1 MENVPLIE
9 LLAQAGDSEAGEAV
23 ESFLRTA
30 ARTAFTAVLFQEVE
44 SLCGKAYQPDAGSD
58 CQRAGSAPG
67 RYFFGT
73 DEEPV
78 LRPRVRS
85 NGKEVRLKTYEAA
98 QNRDALHDA
107 MLRAF
112 MAGMPSRE
120 HKRMFKGASG
130 TSHGEVSQLW
140 QQEGER
146 CIEQL
151 RERDLGK
158 ADYVVLMLDG
168 IALGGDLCAVV
179 ALGITVEGEK
189 HILDFQI
196 GASENLEV
204 CTDLVNRLDTRG
216 FKPKRRLLAVTDGSK
231 PLRKSIRRKWP
242 DAIIQRCLIH
252 KARNIKSYL
261 SYRHHGEVDR
271 LFKRLRKA
279 EGLEAAEEVVNELKG
294 LLKSKNA
301 QALASL
307 DEAGDELLAV
317 HAQGAPSTL
326 NTTLLNT
333 NCIENP
339 FRNVRAKIRRVS
351 RWRAET
357 NMASKWLAYALLEA
371 ERGFRRIN
379 NYKDMEK
386 LAAILQRMSP
396 PPPEE
401 GEKATPS
408 QSTGHS
414 PELKV
419 ELAQVAGNP
428 TETTSIK

>member
-1 MENVPLIE
+1 MDNVSLIE
-9 LLAQAGDSEAGEAV
+9 LLAQAEDSEVGEAF
-23 ESFLRTA
+23 ESFLRMA
-30 ARTAFTAVLFQEVE
+30 ARTAFTSALFEEVE
-44 SLCGKAYQPDAGSD
+44 SLCGKAYQPFADSD
-58 CQRAGSAPG
+58 YQRAGSAPG

-73 DEEPV
+73 DEESV
-78 LRPRVRS
+78 RRPRVRKD
-85 NGKEVRLKTYEAA
+85 GKEVRLKAYEAA
-98 QNRDALHDA
+98 QNRGALHDA

-130 TSHGEVSQLW
+130 TSHGEVSRLW

-146 CIEQL
+146 CIEEL
-151 RERDLGK
+151 RGRDLGE

-168 IALGGDLCAVV
+168 IALGGGLCAVV
-179 ALGITVEGEK
+179 ALGITAEGEK

-204 CTDLVNRLDTRG
+204 CMDLLNRIETRG
-216 FKPKRRLLAVTDGSK
+216 FRPRRRLLAVTDGSK
-231 PLRKSIRRKWP
+231 PLRKAVRRKWP
-242 DAIIQRCLIH
+242 DTIIQRCLIH

-279 EGLEAAEEVVNELKG
+279 EGLETAEEVVEELRAFLEG
-294 LLKSKNA
+294 KNA

-307 DEAGDELLAV
+307 EEAGDELLAV
-317 HAQGAPSTL
+317 HGLGAPSTL

-339 FRNVRAKIRRVS
+339 FRNVRAKTRRVT
-351 RWRAET
+351 RWRTET
-357 NMASKWLAYALLEA
+357 QMPSKWLAYALLEA

-379 NYKDMEK
+379 HGKDMEK
-386 LAAILQRMSP
+386 LAAILQRISP

-401 GEKATPS
+401 GEKASPS
-408 QSTGHS
+408 HSTLD
-414 PELKV
+414 P
-419 ELAQVAGNP
+419 NP
-428 TETTSIK
+428 ATDYKP

>member
-1 MENVPLIE
+1 MDNVSLIE
-9 LLAQAGDSEAGEAV
+9 HLAQAGDSEVGEAFD
-23 ESFLRTA
+23 SFMHTA
-30 ARTAFTAVLFQEVE
+30 ARAAFTAVLFNEVE
-44 SLCGKAYQPDAGSD
+44 TLCGKAYHPMPEGG
-58 CQRAGSAPG
+58 CRRAGSAPG

-73 DEEPV
+73 EELPV
-78 LRPRVRS
+78 LRPRVRKD
-85 NGKEVRLKTYEAA
+85 GKEVQLKGCEAG
-98 QNRDALHDA
+98 QDRGSLYDA

-120 HKRMFKGASG
+120 QKRMFKGASG
-130 TSHGEVSQLW
+130 TSHGEVSHLW
-140 QQEGER
+140 QREGER
-146 CIEQL
+146 CIERL
-151 RERDLGK
+151 RGRDLAK

-168 IALGGDLCAVV
+168 IALGSDLCAVV

-204 CTDLVNRLDTRG
+204 CVDLINRLETRG
-216 FKPKRRLLAVTDGSK
+216 FSPKRRLLAVTDGSN
-231 PLRKSIRRKWP
+231 PLRKSVRRKWP

-261 SYRHHGEVDR
+261 SCRHHGEVDR

-279 EGLEAAEEVVNELKG
+279 EGLEAAEEVVDELRAFLKG
-294 LLKSKNA
+294 KNA

-317 HAQGAPSTL
+317 HGLGAPSTL

-339 FRNVRAKIRRVS
+339 FRNVRAKTRRVS

-357 NMASKWLAYALLEA
+357 QMASKWLAYALLEA
-371 ERGFRRIN
+371 ERGFRKIN
-379 NYKDMEK
+379 GCADMAK
-386 LAAILQRMSP
+386 LAKILQSVSP

-408 QSTGHS
+408 FSTLDQK
-414 PELKV
+414 P
-419 ELAQVAGNP
+419 A
-428 TETTSIK
+428 TEYKP

>member
-1 MENVPLIE
+1 MENVSLIE
-9 LLAQAGDSEAGEAV
+9 LLAQVEDSDTGEAV
-23 ESFLRTA
+23 ESFLRMA

-44 SLCGKAYQPDAGSD
+44 SLCGKAYQPAADSD
-58 CQRAGSAPG
+58 YQRAGSAPG

-73 DEEPV
+73 AEEPV
-78 LRPRVRS
+78 RRPRVRKD
-85 NGKEVRLKTYEAA
+85 GKEVRLKAYEAA
-98 QNRDALHDA
+98 QNREALHDA

-120 HKRMFKGASG
+120 HKRMFKGTTG
-130 TSHGEVSQLW
+130 TSHGEVSRLW

-146 CIEQL
+146 CIEEL
-151 RERDLGK
+151 RSRDLGK

-204 CTDLVNRLDTRG
+204 CMDLLNRIETRG
-216 FKPKRRLLAVTDGSK
+216 FKPRRRLLAVTDGSQ
-231 PLRKSIRRKWP
+231 PLRKSVRKKWP
-242 DAIIQRCLIH
+242 DAIVQRCLIH
-252 KARNIKSYL
+252 KARNLKSYL

-271 LFKRLRKA
+271 LFTRLRKA
-279 EGLEAAEEVVNELKG
+279 EGLEAAEEVVEELRAFLKG
-294 LLKSKNA
+294 KNA

-307 DEAGDELLAV
+307 EEAGDELLAV
-317 HAQGAPSTL
+317 PRLGAPSTL

-379 NYKDMEK
+379 HCKDMER
-386 LAAILQRMSP
+386 LAEILRRFSP

-401 GEKATPS
+401 GEKASPS
-408 QSTGHS
+408 LCTLDQKPATNY
-414 PELKV
+414 
-419 ELAQVAGNP
+419 NP
-428 TETTSIK
+428 

>member
-1 MENVPLIE
+1 MENVALIE
-9 LLAQAGDSEAGEAV
+9 LLAQAGDSEAAETV

-44 SLCGKAYQPDAGSD
+44 SLCGKAYQPLSD
-58 CQRAGSAPG
+58 SDYQRAGSAPG
-67 RYFFGT
+67 RYFFGI

-78 LRPRVRS
+78 RRPRVRKG
-85 NGKEVRLKTYEAA
+85 GKEVRLKAYDAA
-98 QNRDALHDA
+98 QNRDALHEA

-112 MAGMPSRE
+112 MAGIPSRE
-120 HKRMFKGASG
+120 HKRMFKGVSG
-130 TSHGEVSQLW
+130 TSHGEVSRLW

-151 RERDLGK
+151 RDRDLGK
-158 ADYVVLMLDG
+158 TDYVVLMLDG
-168 IALGGDLCAVV
+168 IALGRDLCAVV

-204 CTDLVNRLDTRG
+204 CTDLVNRLEMRG

-231 PLRKSIRRKWP
+231 PLRKSILRKWP

-261 SYRHHGEVDR
+261 SYRHHGEIDR
-271 LFKRLRKA
+271 FFKRLRKA
-279 EGLEAAEEVVNELKG
+279 EGLEAAEEVVAELKAF
-294 LLKSKNA
+294 LKGKNA
-301 QALASL
+301 QALVSL
-307 DEAGDELLAV
+307 EEAGDELLAV
-317 HAQGAPSTL
+317 HELGAPSTL

-339 FRNVRAKIRRVS
+339 FRNVRAKTRRVS
-351 RWRAET
+351 RWRTET

-371 ERGFRRIN
+371 ERGFRKIN
-379 NYKDMEK
+379 HCKDMK
-386 LAAILQRMSP
+386 QLAIILQSFSP

-408 QSTGHS
+408 LSTLDQKH
-414 PELKV
+414 
-419 ELAQVAGNP
+419 A
-428 TETTSIK
+428 TD

>member
-1 MENVPLIE
+1 MDNVSLIE
-9 LLAQAGDSEAGEAV
+9 RLAQAEDSEVGEAFG
-23 ESFLRTA
+23 SFMQTA
-30 ARTAFTAVLFQEVE
+30 ARTALMTALFEEVE
-44 SLCGKAYQPDAGSD
+44 SLCGKAYHPLPEGDH
-58 CQRAGSAPG
+58 QRAGSAPG
-67 RYFFGT
+67 RYFLGT
-73 DEEPV
+73 EELPI
-78 LRPRVRS
+78 LRPRVRK
-85 NGKEVRLKTYEAA
+85 GKGAKSEEVRLRTYEAA
-98 QNRDALHDA
+98 QNRDSLRDA

-120 HKRMFKGASG
+120 QKRMFKGATG
-130 TSHGEVSQLW
+130 TSHGEVSRLW
-140 QQEGER
+140 QREGER

-158 ADYVVLMLDG
+158 TDYVVLMLDG
-168 IALGGDLCAVV
+168 IGLGDDLCAVV

-204 CTDLVNRLDTRG
+204 CTDLLHRIEARG
-216 FKPKRRLLAVTDGSK
+216 FSPRRRLLAVTDGSK
-231 PLRKSIRRKWP
+231 ALRKGIRKKWP

-252 KARNIKSYL
+252 KTRNIKGYL

-271 LFKRLRKA
+271 FFRRLRKA
-279 EGLEAAEEVVNELKG
+279 EGLEAAEEVVKELRIFLEG
-294 LLKSKNA
+294 KNA

-307 DEAGDELLAV
+307 EEAGDELLAV
-317 HAQGAPSTL
+317 HRLGAPSTL

-351 RWRAET
+351 RWRPET
-357 NMASKWLAYALLEA
+357 QMASKWLAYALLEA

-379 NYKDMEK
+379 NCKDMK
-386 LAAILQRMSP
+386 RLAAILQSISP

-401 GEKATPS
+401 GEKASPS
-408 QSTGHS
+408 SSTLD
-414 PELKV
+414 PEPATDYK
-419 ELAQVAGNP
+419 P
-428 TETTSIK
+428 

>member
-1 MENVPLIE
+1 MENISLIE
-9 LLAQAGDSEAGEAV
+9 RLAQAEDSEVGEAF
-23 ESFLRTA
+23 ESFMQTA
-30 ARTAFTAVLFQEVE
+30 ARTALMAALFEEVE
-44 SLCGKAYQPDAGSD
+44 SLCGKAYHPQSD
-58 CQRAGSAPG
+58 REYQRGGSAPG

-73 DEEPV
+73 DEQTV
-78 LRPRVRS
+78 RRPRVRKD
-85 NGKEVRLKTYEAA
+85 GKEVRLKAYEAA
-98 QNRDALHDA
+98 QNRDALREA

-112 MAGMPSRE
+112 MTGMPSRE

-130 TSHGEVSQLW
+130 TSHGEVSRLW

-151 RERDLGK
+151 RGRDLGK
-158 ADYVVLMLDG
+158 EDYVVLMLDG

-179 ALGITVEGEK
+179 ALGITTEGEK

-204 CTDLVNRLDTRG
+204 CMDLVDRIEMRG
-216 FKPKRRLLAVTDGSK
+216 FRPKRRLLVVTDGSK
-231 PLRKSIRRKWP
+231 PLRKSVRRKWP

-261 SYRHHGEVDR
+261 SYLHHGEVDR
-271 LFKRLRKA
+271 LFKHLRKA
-279 EGLEAAEEVVNELKG
+279 EGAETAEECVKKLKTFLQG
-294 LLKSKNA
+294 KNA

-307 DEAGDELLAV
+307 EEAGDELLAV
-317 HAQGAPSTL
+317 HRLDAPSTL

-357 NMASKWLAYALLEA
+357 KMASKWLAYALLEA
-371 ERGFRRIN
+371 ERGFRRVN
-379 NYKDMEK
+379 NCKDMAK
-386 LAAILQRMSP
+386 LANILQSVSP

-401 GEKATPS
+401 GEKASPS
-408 QSTGHS
+408 TSTLD
-414 PELKV
+414 PEPATDYK
-419 ELAQVAGNP
+419 P
-428 TETTSIK
+428 

>member
-1 MENVPLIE
+1 MDNVSLIE
-9 LLAQAGDSEAGEAV
+9 RLAQAGDSEVGEIFD
-23 ESFLRTA
+23 SFMRTA
-30 ARTAFTAVLFQEVE
+30 ARTALTRVLFEEVE
-44 SLCGKAYQPDAGSD
+44 SLCGKAYHPLPESEY
-58 CQRAGSAPG
+58 QRGGSARG

-73 DEEPV
+73 DEEIV
-78 LRPRVRS
+78 RRPRVRKD
-85 NGKEVRLKTYEAA
+85 GKEVRLKAYEAA
-98 QNRDALHDA
+98 QNRDALREA

-120 HKRMFKGASG
+120 HRRMFKDASG
-130 TSHGEVSQLW
+130 TSHGEVSRLW

-151 RERDLGK
+151 RARDLGE

-168 IALGGDLCAVV
+168 IALGGELCAVV
-179 ALGITVEGEK
+179 AMGITVEGEK

-204 CTDLVNRLDTRG
+204 CTDLIERIDARG
-216 FKPKRRLLAVTDGSK
+216 FSPKRRLLAVTDGSR
-231 PLRKSIRRKWP
+231 PLRKAVRKKWP
-242 DAIIQRCLIH
+242 DAIIQRCLLH

-261 SYRHHGEVDR
+261 SYRHHAEVER
-271 LFKRLRKA
+271 LFRRLRKA
-279 EGLEAAEEVVNELKG
+279 EGLEAAEECAEELKRF
-294 LLKSKNA
+294 LKGKNA

-307 DEAGDELLAV
+307 EEAGDELLAV
-317 HAQGAPSTL
+317 HRLGAPSTL

-351 RWRAET
+351 RWRPET
-357 NMASKWLAYALLEA
+357 QMASKWLAYALLEA

-379 NYKDMEK
+379 HCGDMK
-386 LAAILQRMSP
+386 ILANLLQSVSP

-401 GEKATPS
+401 GEQASPVTSTLDRKPATDYKP
-408 QSTGHS
+408 
-414 PELKV
+414 
-419 ELAQVAGNP
+419 
-428 TETTSIK
+428 

>member
-1 MENVPLIE
+1 MKNVSLIE
-9 LLAQAGDSEAGEAV
+9 LLAQAEDSEVGEAF
-23 ESFLRTA
+23 ESFMRTA
-30 ARTAFTAVLFQEVE
+30 ARAALTSALFEEVE
-44 SLCGKAYQPDAGSD
+44 ALCGKAYFPTADND
-58 CQRAGSAPG
+58 YQRAGSAPG

-73 DEEPV
+73 DEEPIR
-78 LRPRVRS
+78 RPRVRK

-98 QNRDALHDA
+98 QNREELKSA

-112 MAGMPSRE
+112 MTGMPSRE
-120 HKRMFKGASG
+120 HNRMFKGASG
-130 TSHGEVSQLW
+130 TSHSEVSRLW
-140 QQEGER
+140 QQKGER

-151 RERDLGK
+151 RERDLAK

-168 IALGGDLCAVV
+168 VVLSGDLCAVV
-179 ALGITVEGEK
+179 ALGITIEGEK

-204 CTDLVNRLDTRG
+204 CMDLVDRLETRG
-216 FKPKRRLLAVTDGSK
+216 FNPKRRLLAVTDGSK
-231 PLRKSIRRKWP
+231 PLRKSVRKKWP

-261 SYRHHGEVDR
+261 SYRHHGEVEQF
-271 LFKRLRKA
+271 FKRLRKA
-279 EGLEAAEEVVNELKG
+279 QGLKAAEEVVDELRAF
-294 LLKSKNA
+294 LKRKNA

-307 DEAGDELLAV
+307 EEAGDELLAV
-317 HAQGAPSTL
+317 HTLGVPSTL

-333 NCIENP
+333 NCIENS

-357 NMASKWLAYALLEA
+357 NMASKWMAYALLEA

-379 NYKDMEK
+379 HCRDMEQ
-386 LAAILQRMSP
+386 LAKILQRVSP

-401 GEKATPS
+401 GEKASPS
-408 QSTGHS
+408 LSALDS
-414 PELKV
+414 
-419 ELAQVAGNP
+419 A
-428 TETTSIK
+428 SIPKYKF

>member
-1 MENVPLIE
+1 MENVSLIE
-9 LLAQAGDSEAGEAV
+9 RLAQAEDSEVGEAF
-23 ESFLRTA
+23 ESFMRTA
-30 ARTAFTAVLFQEVE
+30 ARAALTTALFEEVE
-44 SLCGKAYQPDAGSD
+44 ALCGKAYFPSTDTGH
-58 CQRAGSAPG
+58 QRAGSAPG

-78 LRPRVRS
+78 RRPRVRKD
-85 NGKEVRLKTYEAA
+85 GKEVRLKAYEAA
-98 QNRDALHDA
+98 QSRGALHDA

-120 HKRMFKGASG
+120 QKRMFKGASG
-130 TSHGEVSQLW
+130 TSHGEVSRLW

-151 RERDLGK
+151 RGRDLGK

-179 ALGITVEGEK
+179 ALGITTGGEK

-204 CTDLVNRLDTRG
+204 CMDLLNRIETRG

-231 PLRKSIRRKWP
+231 PLRKSVRRKWP

-279 EGLEAAEEVVNELKG
+279 EGLAAAEEVADELRIFLKG
-294 LLKSKNA
+294 KNA

-307 DEAGDELLAV
+307 EEAGDELLAV
-317 HAQGAPSTL
+317 HGLGAPSTL

-339 FRNVRAKIRRVS
+339 FRNVRAKTRRVS
-351 RWRAET
+351 RWRT
-357 NMASKWLAYALLEA
+357 DTQMPSKWLAYALLEA

-379 NYKDMEK
+379 HCKDMKTLSE
-386 LAAILQRMSP
+386 ILERISP

-401 GEKATPS
+401 GEKASPS
-408 QSTGHS
+408 TSTLDQK
-414 PELKV
+414 PATNYK
-419 ELAQVAGNP
+419 P
-428 TETTSIK
+428 

>member
-1 MENVPLIE
+1 MDNVSLIE
-9 LLAQAGDSEAGEAV
+9 LLAQAEDSEVGEAV
-23 ESFLRTA
+23 ESFLRMA
-30 ARTAFTAVLFQEVE
+30 ARTAFTAALFEEVE
-44 SLCGKAYQPDAGSD
+44 SLCGKAYHPAPDSD
-58 CQRAGSAPG
+58 HQRAGSAPG

-78 LRPRVRS
+78 RRPRVRKD
-85 NGKEVRLKTYEAA
+85 GKEVRLKTYEAA
-98 QNRDALHDA
+98 QNRSALRDA

-112 MAGMPSRE
+112 MAGMSSRE

-130 TSHGEVSQLW
+130 TSHGEVSRLW

-146 CIEQL
+146 CIEEL
-151 RERDLGK
+151 RARDLGK

-168 IALGGDLCAVV
+168 IMLGGDLCAVV

-189 HILDFQI
+189 HILDFQL

-204 CTDLVNRLDTRG
+204 CMDLINRLEARG

-231 PLRKSIRRKWP
+231 PLRKSVRRKWP

-252 KARNIKSYL
+252 KARNLKSYL

-271 LFKRLRKA
+271 LFDRLRKA
-279 EGLEAAEEVVNELKG
+279 EGLEAAKEVVEELRAFLKG
-294 LLKSKNA
+294 KNA

-307 DEAGDELLAV
+307 EEAGDELLAV
-317 HAQGAPSTL
+317 HGLGAPSTL

-339 FRNVRAKIRRVS
+339 FRNVRAKTRRVS
-351 RWRAET
+351 RWKPET
-357 NMASKWLAYALLEA
+357 QMASKWLAYALLEA

-379 NYKDMEK
+379 HCNDMEK
-386 LAAILQRMSP
+386 LAFILQSISP

-401 GEKATPS
+401 GEKASPS
-408 QSTGHS
+408 HST
-414 PELKV
+414 LD
-419 ELAQVAGNP
+419 QNP
-428 TETTSIK
+428 ATNYKP

>member
-1 MENVPLIE
+1 MENISLIE
-9 LLAQAGDSEAGEAV
+9 QLTQAADSEVGEAF
-23 ESFLRTA
+23 ESFMRTA
-30 ARTAFTAVLFQEVE
+30 ARAALTAALFEEVE
-44 SLCGKAYQPDAGSD
+44 SLCGKAYFPSSD
-58 CQRAGSAPG
+58 TDYQRAGSAPG

-73 DEEPV
+73 DEETIR
-78 LRPRVRS
+78 RPRVRKD
-85 NGKEVRLKTYEAA
+85 GKEVSLKTYEAA

-151 RERDLGK
+151 RGRDLSK

-179 ALGITVEGEK
+179 ALGITAEGEK

-204 CTDLVNRLDTRG
+204 CMDLINRLEARG
-216 FKPKRRLLAVTDGSK
+216 FKPKRRLLAVTDGSR
-231 PLRKSIRRKWP
+231 PLRKSVRRKWP

-261 SYRHHGEVDR
+261 SYRHHGETDR

-279 EGLEAAEEVVNELKG
+279 EGLDAAREVVDELQIFLKG
-294 LLKSKNA
+294 KNA

-307 DEAGDELLAV
+307 EEAGDELLAV
-317 HAQGAPSTL
+317 HALGAPSTL

-357 NMASKWLAYALLEA
+357 NMASKWMAYALLEA
-371 ERGFRRIN
+371 EHGFRRIN
-379 NYKDMEK
+379 HCKDMEK
-386 LAAILQRMSP
+386 LANILQSISP

-401 GEKATPS
+401 GEQASPAKSTLDHKPATDYKP
-408 QSTGHS
+408 
-414 PELKV
+414 
-419 ELAQVAGNP
+419 
-428 TETTSIK
+428 

>member
-1 MENVPLIE
+1 METVSPIE
-9 LLAQAGDSEAGEAV
+9 LLAQAGDATGEAF
-23 ESFLRTA
+23 ESFMRTA
-30 ARTAFTAVLFQEVE
+30 ARTAFMNVMLEEVAQ
-44 SLCGKAYQPDAGSD
+44 LCGPAYHPRPDATCG
-58 CQRAGSAPG
+58 RAGSAPG

-78 LRPRVRS
+78 RKPRVRKD
-85 NGKEVRLKTYEAA
+85 GKEVRLKTYEAA
-98 QNRDALHDA
+98 QSRDALHDA

-112 MAGMPSRE
+112 MAGMSSRE
-120 HKRMFKGASG
+120 HMRMFKGTSG
-130 TSHGEVSQLW
+130 TSPGEVSKLW

-151 RERDLGK
+151 RSRDLSES
-158 ADYVVLMLDG
+158 DYVVLMIDG
-168 IALGGDLCAVV
+168 IALGDDLCAVV
-179 ALGITVEGEK
+179 ALGITTEGEK

-204 CTDLVNRLDTRG
+204 CTDLLDRIEASG
-216 FKPKRRLLAVTDGSK
+216 FRPLRRLLAVTDGAK
-231 PLRKSIRRKWP
+231 ALRKAIRKKWP
-242 DAIIQRCLIH
+242 NAIIQRCLIH

-271 LFKRLRKA
+271 LFTRLRKA
-279 EGLEAAEEVVNELKG
+279 EGLETAKEAVEELRGFLKG
-294 LLKSKNA
+294 KNA

-307 DEAGDELLAV
+307 EEAGDELLAV
-317 HAQGAPSTL
+317 HSLGAPSTL

-351 RWRAET
+351 RWRPET
-357 NMASKWLAYALLEA
+357 QMASKWMAYALLEA

-379 NYKDMEK
+379 HWKDMNQLAK
-386 LAAILQRMSP
+386 LLESFSP

-401 GEKATPS
+401 GEKASPS
-408 QSTGHS
+408 HSTLDQK
-414 PELKV
+414 P
-419 ELAQVAGNP
+419 ATDYNP
-428 TETTSIK
+428 

>member
-1 MENVPLIE
+1 MENVSLIE
-9 LLAQAGDSEAGEAV
+9 HLAQAGDSEVGEAF
-23 ESFLRTA
+23 ESFMRTA
-30 ARTAFTAVLFQEVE
+30 ARAALTAALFEEVE
-44 SLCGKAYQPDAGSD
+44 SLCGKAYFPSADNGH
-58 CQRAGSAPG
+58 QRAGSAPG

-73 DEEPV
+73 DEERIR
-78 LRPRVRS
+78 RPRVRS

-98 QNRDALHDA
+98 QERGALHDA

-112 MAGMPSRE
+112 MAGVPSRGQR
-120 HKRMFKGASG
+120 RMFKGATG
-130 TSHGEVSQLW
+130 TSHGEVSRLW

-146 CIEQL
+146 CIEEL
-151 RERDLGK
+151 RGRDLGE

-168 IALGGDLCAVV
+168 IALGVDLCAVV
-179 ALGITVEGEK
+179 ALGITAEGDK

-204 CTDLVNRLDTRG
+204 CMDLLNRLEARG
-216 FKPKRRLLAVTDGSK
+216 FRPGRRLLAVTDGSK
-231 PLRKSIRRKWP
+231 PLRKGVRRKWP

-271 LFKRLRKA
+271 FFKRLRKA
-279 EGLEAAEEVVNELKG
+279 EGLEAAEEVVEELRAFLEG
-294 LLKSKNA
+294 KNT

-317 HAQGAPSTL
+317 HRLGAPSTL

-357 NMASKWLAYALLEA
+357 NMASRWMAYALLEA

-379 NYKDMEK
+379 HCRDMER
-386 LAAILQRMSP
+386 LVEILQSFSP
-396 PPPEE
+396 PPPGE
-401 GEKATPS
+401 GEKASPS
-408 QSTGHS
+408 HS
-414 PELKV
+414 ALDQEPATDYK
-419 ELAQVAGNP
+419 P
-428 TETTSIK
+428 

>member
-1 MENVPLIE
+1 MDNVSLIE
-9 LLAQAGDSEAGEAV
+9 LLAQAEGSEAGEAV
-23 ESFLRTA
+23 ESYLRMA
-30 ARTAFTAVLFQEVE
+30 ARTAFTTVLFQEVE
-44 SLCGKAYQPDAGSD
+44 SLCGKAYQPAADSD
-58 CQRAGSAPG
+58 YQRAGSAPG

-78 LRPRVRS
+78 RKPRVRKH
-85 NGKEVRLKTYEAA
+85 GKEVRLKAYEAA
-98 QNRDALHDA
+98 QSRGALHDA

-120 HKRMFKGASG
+120 QKRMFKGASG
-130 TSHGEVSQLW
+130 TSHGEVSRLW
-140 QQEGER
+140 QKEGER

-158 ADYVVLMLDG
+158 EDYVVLMLDG
-168 IALGGDLCAVV
+168 IGLGNDLCAVV

-204 CTDLVNRLDTRG
+204 CTDLLNRIEERG
-216 FKPKRRLLAVTDGSK
+216 FTPKRRLLAVTDGSK
-231 PLRKSIRRKWP
+231 ALRKGIRKKWP
-242 DAIIQRCLIH
+242 TAVIQRCLIH

-271 LFKRLRKA
+271 FFKRLRRA
-279 EGLEAAEEVVNELKG
+279 EGLETAEEVVSEFKTFLKG
-294 LLKSKNA
+294 KNS
-301 QALASL
+301 QALTSL
-307 DEAGDELLAV
+307 EEAGDELLAV
-317 HAQGAPSTL
+317 HGLGAPSTL

-339 FRNVRAKIRRVS
+339 FRNVRAKTRRVS
-351 RWRAET
+351 RWRSDT

-379 NYKDMEK
+379 NYKDMAK
-386 LAAILQRMSP
+386 LAEILQSFSP

-401 GEKATPS
+401 GEKAMPS
-408 QSTGHS
+408 LSTLDQR
-414 PELKV
+414 PATDYK
-419 ELAQVAGNP
+419 P
-428 TETTSIK
+428 

>member
-1 MENVPLIE
+1 MDNVSLIE
-9 LLAQAGDSEAGEAV
+9 LLAQAEDSEVGIAV
-23 ESFLRTA
+23 ESFLRMA
-30 ARTAFTAVLFQEVE
+30 ARTAFAAALFEEVE
-44 SLCGKAYQPDAGSD
+44 SLCGKAYHPDPESD

-78 LRPRVRS
+78 LRPRVRKD
-85 NGKEVRLKTYEAA
+85 GKEVRLKTYEAA
-98 QNRDALHDA
+98 QNRDSLRGA

-130 TSHGEVSQLW
+130 TSHGEVSRVW

-151 RERDLGK
+151 RERDLGM

-168 IALGGDLCAVV
+168 IWLGDDLCVVV
-179 ALGITVEGEK
+179 ALGITVDGEK
-189 HILDFQI
+189 HILDFQV

-204 CTDLVNRLDTRG
+204 CMDLVDRLEARG

-231 PLRKSIRRKWP
+231 PLRKAVRRKWP
-242 DAIIQRCLIH
+242 DAIVQRCLIH
-252 KARNIKSYL
+252 KARNLKSYL

-271 LFKRLRKA
+271 LFDRLRKA
-279 EGLEAAEEVVNELKG
+279 EGLAAAKEVVEELRAFLEG
-294 LLKSKNA
+294 KSA

-307 DEAGDELLAV
+307 EEAGDELLAV
-317 HAQGAPSTL
+317 HGLGAPSTL

-339 FRNVRAKIRRVS
+339 FRNVRAKTRRVS
-351 RWRAET
+351 RWRT
-357 NMASKWLAYALLEA
+357 DTQMPSKWMAYALLEA

-379 NYKDMEK
+379 HCKDMAK
-386 LAAILQRMSP
+386 LAAILESISP
-396 PPPEE
+396 PSSGGGGE
-401 GEKATPS
+401 GFAFPF
-408 QSTGHS
+408 H
-414 PELKV
+414 P
-419 ELAQVAGNP
+419 
-428 TETTSIK
+428 

>member
-1 MENVPLIE
+1 MDNVTLIE
-9 LLAQAGDSEAGEAV
+9 RLAQAEDSEVGEAF
-23 ESFLRTA
+23 ECFMRTA
-30 ARTAFTAVLFQEVE
+30 ARTALTSVLFEEVE
-44 SLCGKAYQPDAGSD
+44 SLCGKAYHPSPESGH
-58 CQRAGSAPG
+58 QRAGSAPG

-73 DEEPV
+73 DEEPIR
-78 LRPRVRS
+78 RPRVRKD
-85 NGKEVRLKTYEAA
+85 GKEVRLKAYEAA
-98 QNRDALHDA
+98 QNREALREA

-130 TSHGEVSQLW
+130 TSHGEVSRLW

-151 RERDLGK
+151 RSRDLGA

-204 CTDLVNRLDTRG
+204 CMDLLNRVETRG
-216 FKPKRRLLAVTDGSK
+216 FNPKRRLLAVTDGSK
-231 PLRKSIRRKWP
+231 PLRKSVRRKWP

-279 EGLEAAEEVVNELKG
+279 EGAEAAEKCVEKLKTF
-294 LLKSKNA
+294 LQDKNA

-307 DEAGDELLAV
+307 EEAGEELLAV
-317 HAQGAPSTL
+317 HRLGAPSTL

-357 NMASKWLAYALLEA
+357 QMASKWLAYALLEA
-371 ERGFRRIN
+371 ERGFRRVN
-379 NYKDMEK
+379 NCKDMTK
-386 LAAILQRMSP
+386 LALILKSVSP

-401 GEKATPS
+401 GEKASPS
-408 QSTGHS
+408 HSTLD
-414 PELKV
+414 PEPATDYK
-419 ELAQVAGNP
+419 P
-428 TETTSIK
+428 